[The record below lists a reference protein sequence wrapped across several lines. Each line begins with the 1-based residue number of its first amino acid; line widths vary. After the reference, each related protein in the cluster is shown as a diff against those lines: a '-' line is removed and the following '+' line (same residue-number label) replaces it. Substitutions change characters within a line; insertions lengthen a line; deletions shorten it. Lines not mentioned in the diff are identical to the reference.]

1 MKKILLA
8 SLIGLVS
15 ASAAAQ
21 QEIKFV
27 MEATYAPFEY
37 MDENNQIQGFDVDLA
52 NALCKQL
59 EAKCS
64 FHNQAFD
71 SLIPALKFKRYD
83 AAISAMDIT
92 EARLE
97 QVNFSNPYYDNSAAF
112 VSLAGKVADQAA
124 LKGKRVGVQNGS
136 THQSFLLEQLSDVVA
151 VPYSS
156 YRSSGEHLLAVL
168 NDILDFSRLEQGKFR
183 IQKNEFRLKELV
195 CAIDRIYRPLCN
207 EKGLELVVNS
217 NITTAAIVRSDQ
229 IRINQILFN
238 LLNNAIK
245 FTHQGSIRVELQL
258 IEGDPLAQLVIQVV
272 DTGIGIREQDLTVIF
287 EPFMQAESTTT
298 REYGGSG
305 LGLTIVH
312 SLVEMLSGQ
321 LHVSSEYGI
330 GTRFEIQL
338 PIELVEKPDAPQQLL
353 PAPEPQPLFD
363 KTLRVLLVEDN
374 HTNAFIAQAFC
385 RKYGLDVS
393 WVTDG
398 LQAIEEL
405 KIHDYDLVLMDNQLP
420 YLDGVET
427 TRTIKKVL
435 HLPVVV
441 YACTADGLEETR
453 QAFFHAGAEYVLVKP
468 LKEQTL
474 HKALE
479 HFKHHHGQKNAGLN

>member
-156 YRSSGEHLLAVL
+156 YQDAFIDMKMAVL
-168 NDILDFSRLEQGKFR
+168 IRYS
-183 IQKNEFRLKELV
+183 V
-195 CAIDRIYRPLCN
+195 TRPLSRS
-207 EKGLELVVNS
+207 GLRG
-217 NITTAAIVRSDQ
+217 ITTS
-229 IRINQILFN
+229 
-238 LLNNAIK
+238 
-245 FTHQGSIRVELQL
+245 
-258 IEGDPLAQLVIQVV
+258 
-272 DTGIGIREQDLTVIF
+272 LTSVSVSR
-287 EPFMQAESTTT
+287 MHST
-298 REYGGSG
+298 S
-305 LGLTIVH
+305 V
-312 SLVEMLSGQ
+312 M
-321 LHVSSEYGI
+321 
-330 GTRFEIQL
+330 
-338 PIELVEKPDAPQQLL
+338 A
-353 PAPEPQPLFD
+353 
-363 KTLRVLLVEDN
+363 
-374 HTNAFIAQAFC
+374 
-385 RKYGLDVS
+385 
-393 WVTDG
+393 
-398 LQAIEEL
+398 
-405 KIHDYDLVLMDNQLP
+405 LVL
-420 YLDGVET
+420 
-427 TRTIKKVL
+427 R
-435 HLPVVV
+435 
-441 YACTADGLEETR
+441 
-453 QAFFHAGAEYVLVKP
+453 
-468 LKEQTL
+468 
-474 HKALE
+474 
-479 HFKHHHGQKNAGLN
+479 